1 MMLPS
6 RFGASWAEAMLNAKR
21 VFHKNIQQVN
31 ELGAVYDH
39 LSNVVN
45 IPEQFDDLLR
55 SQIVNAVSAFDKLM
69 HDLIRIGMVKI
80 FENQRP
86 PTGKYMSEAIAIQH
100 LSSLTTSAV
109 PPPAVRFEQI
119 VREKLS
125 TLSFQDPTKIAD
137 GLSYIWNE
145 KQKWQQI
152 ALGLGM
158 SDGDAKTK
166 QKLIAT
172 RRNAIV
178 HEADLDPVSNQKQ
191 SITRAETTDIAEF
204 LLALGNR
211 ICDLVV

>member
-1 MMLPS
+1 
-6 RFGASWAEAMLNAKR
+6 MLNAKG
-21 VFHKNIQQVN
+21 VFHKNIRQAI
-31 ELGAVYDH
+31 ELGVLYDH
-39 LSNVVN
+39 LRSTVA

-69 HDLIRIGMVKI
+69 HDLIRIGMVRM

-86 PTGKYMSEAIAIQH
+86 STSKFLSETVAIQH
-100 LSSLTTSAV
+100 LPALAPGTV
-109 PPPAVRFEQI
+109 PPPPVRFEEI

-145 KQKWQQI
+145 SQKWHQI

-158 SDGDAKTK
+158 IDADARRK
-166 QKLIAT
+166 QKLIVT

-178 HEADLDPVSNQKQ
+178 HEADLDPVTNLKQ
-191 SITRAETTDIAEF
+191 AITRSEATDVCNF

>member
-1 MMLPS
+1 
-6 RFGASWAEAMLNAKR
+6 MLNAKG

-31 ELGAVYDH
+31 ELGALYSH
-39 LSNVVN
+39 LSDLVN

-69 HDLIRIGMVKI
+69 HDLIRIGMVQI
-80 FENQRP
+80 FENSRP
-86 PTGKYMSEAIAIQH
+86 PTGKYMGETIAIQH
-100 LSSLTTSAV
+100 LPLLTASAV

-152 ALGLGM
+152 AVGLGM
-158 SDGDAKTK
+158 SDNDARVKL
-166 QKLIAT
+166 KLIVT

-178 HEADLDPVSNQKQ
+178 HEADLDPVSSKKQ
-191 SITRAETTDIAEF
+191 SITRQEAADISDY

>member
-1 MMLPS
+1 
-6 RFGASWAEAMLNAKR
+6 MLNAKG
-21 VFHKNIQQVN
+21 VFHKNIQQAN
-31 ELGAVYDH
+31 QLGALYDH
-39 LSNVVN
+39 LSTLVS

-55 SQIVNAVSAFDKLM
+55 SQIVNSVSAFDKLM

-80 FENQRP
+80 FEGQRP
-86 PTGKYMSEAIAIQH
+86 STGKYMGEAIAIQH
-100 LSSLTTSAV
+100 LPSLTVSAI
-109 PPPAVRFEQI
+109 PPPSVRFEQI

-125 TLSFQDPTKIAD
+125 TLSFQDPAKIAD

-158 SDGDAKTK
+158 SDDDAKIK
-166 QKLIAT
+166 QKLIIT

-191 SITRAETTDIAEF
+191 SITRAEAADISSF
-204 LLALGNR
+204 LQALGNR